1 MLVYGMMKCSKMRS
15 CPKSVAQGGAD
26 DGEDDD
32 DFNDAADDNG
42 VVSDDN

>member
-1 MLVYGMMKCSKMRS
+1 MMKCSKMRY
-15 CPKSVAQGGAD
+15 CPKSGAQGKAD

-32 DFNDAADDNG
+32 DFGDAADDDG